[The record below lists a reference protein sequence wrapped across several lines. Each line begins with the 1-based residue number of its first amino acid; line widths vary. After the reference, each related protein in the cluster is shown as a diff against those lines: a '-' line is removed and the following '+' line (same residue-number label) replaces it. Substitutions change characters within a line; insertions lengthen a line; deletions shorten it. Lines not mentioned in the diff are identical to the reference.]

1 MEMQGGKN
9 HASARYIFTCLAPI
23 TRALFV
29 QADDVLLDYLKED
42 GQSIE
47 PTWFVIFPFPVVHIA
62 WLSSKLLADLS
73 LVPPVYSI

>member
-1 MEMQGGKN
+1 MGMQGGKN

-47 PTWFVIFPFPVVHIA
+47 PTWFVIFPSTACAHSMVVFRI
-62 WLSSKLLADLS
+62 SCRS
-73 LVPPVYSI
+73 